1 MKKRS
6 LVLIFF
12 LLISTVFAQD
22 FQNSESL
29 KIDIDVEGSI
39 EVVPESSSYSI
50 KSINVNLSFFPKDGF
65 NQKVLE
71 MNIEPDNEII
81 DDSIIFEWKNPY
93 EKELSFGFNSR
104 IKIYNKVVEVKD
116 KLSFPIKELSAE
128 LEAYTKPSETID
140 SDDEQIVRLASS
152 LVKGEDDLYEA
163 VFKLAEWT
171 KHNVKY
177 DLSTLTA
184 EVSQKASWV
193 LENKEGVCDEITSL
207 FIALCRAVGIP
218 AKFASGVAYTNSELF
233 EEGWGAHGWS
243 EVYFLDYGW
252 VPFDVTYGEFGFID
266 PTHVKMRESVDS
278 VSSSTEYEWVS
289 RNVDLKTKGLEI
301 KTELVEEKGKVEE
314 AIELKAEAIKK
325 EAGLGSYNLI
335 EVGVKNLKAHYAAT
349 EVYLSKTKSVEIIGE
364 NKKSIL
370 LKPKG
375 EKNIFWVI
383 RVDEGLDDDFVYTF
397 PFVVSTL
404 RNTTAAT
411 SFNSEN
417 RRSVYS
423 LVEIE
428 EILKNKEE
436 EEEKEYS
443 KEVDVNCDIDKEEFY
458 TYENALIN
466 CDLRNTGNVF
476 LSSLKACFEDECR
489 EFDLGIMQSRSVE
502 FSVNYSKAGKME
514 VPVKARNKEVSKFN
528 YVGFAVLDEPKLNI
542 VNIEYPTE
550 VSFEDKYEV
559 VFVLEKES
567 SSNPV
572 DIDVGFKHSG
582 VEDGWTIEELF
593 KDRRFVINLQGRD
606 MKAGKNDFKILV
618 KYKDKNF
625 RVYKTEKEFSIE
637 LVNVTLL
644 QRVQILF
651 NELGKEVEGLDFR
664 SLVIILF
671 IASFAFTFIILY
683 VFHNSRKRIKI

>member
-1 MKKRS
+1 M
-6 LVLIFF
+6 LIVLF
-12 LLISTVFAQD
+12 LISSVYAQD
-22 FQNSESL
+22 FQNGESL
-29 KIDIDVEGSI
+29 KIDIDVEGGI
-39 EVVPESSSYSI
+39 EIIPESSSYSI
-50 KSINVNLSFFPKDGF
+50 RSINVNLSFFPKDSF

-71 MNIEPDNEII
+71 IDIEPYNEIV
-81 DDSIIFEWKNPY
+81 DDSIIFEWENPY

-104 IKIYNKVVEVKD
+104 IKTYNKVVEVKD
-116 KLSFPIKELSAE
+116 KVGFPIKELSAE
-128 LEAYTKPSETID
+128 LEVYTKPSETID
-140 SDDEQIVRLASS
+140 SDDKQIVILASS

-171 KHNVKY
+171 RHNVEY

-193 LENKEGVCDEITSL
+193 LEHKEGVCDEITSL

-233 EEGWGAHGWS
+233 EEKWGAHGWS
-243 EVYFLDYGW
+243 EVYFPDYGW

-278 VSSSTEYEWVS
+278 ASSSTEYEWIS

-301 KTELVEEKGKVEE
+301 KTVLVEEEGKAEE
-314 AIELKAEAIKK
+314 AIELTAEAIKK
-325 EAGLGSYNLI
+325 EAGFGSYNLI
-335 EVGVKNLKAHYAAT
+335 EAKVKNLKNYYASN
-349 EVYLSKTKSVEIIGE
+349 EIYLSKTKSVEISGE

-375 EKNIFWVI
+375 EKSVFWIVKI
-383 RVDEGLDDDFVYTF
+383 DEGLDDDFVYTF

-411 SFNSEN
+411 SFSSEN

-423 LVEIE
+423 LEEIE
-428 EILKNKEE
+428 EILKKEEE

-458 TYENALIN
+458 TYESALVS
-466 CDLRNTGNVF
+466 CKLRNTGNVF
-476 LSSLKACFEDECR
+476 LSSLKACFEDECE
-489 EFDLGIMQSRSVE
+489 EFDLGIMQSKSAE

-528 YVGFAVLDEPKLNI
+528 YVGFEVLDEPKLNI
-542 VNIEYPTE
+542 INVEYPNE
-550 VSFEDKYEV
+550 VSFDDKYEV

-572 DIDVGFKHSG
+572 DIDVSFKHSS

-593 KDRRFVINLQGRD
+593 KDRRFVLNLQGMD

-618 KYKDKNF
+618 RYKDKNSN
-625 RVYKTEKEFSIE
+625 VYKTEKEFSIE

-664 SLVIILF
+664 SVVIILF
-671 IASFAFTFIILY
+671 IASIAFTFIVLY
-683 VFHNSRKRIKI
+683 VFHNSRKQIKI

>member
-1 MKKRS
+1 MKNRS

-22 FQNSESL
+22 FQNSKSL
-29 KIDIDVEGSI
+29 KIDIDVEGGI
-39 EVVPESSSYSI
+39 EIIPESSSYSI
-50 KSINVNLSFFPKDGF
+50 RSINVNLSFFPKDSF

-71 MNIEPDNEII
+71 IDIEPYNEIV
-81 DDSIIFEWKNPY
+81 DDSIIFEWENPY

-104 IKIYNKVVEVKD
+104 IKTYNKVVEVKD
-116 KLSFPIKELSAE
+116 KVGFPIKEIGTE
-128 LEAYTKPSETID
+128 LKDYTKPSETID
-140 SDDEQIVRLASS
+140 SDDKQIVILASS

-171 KHNVKY
+171 RHNVEY

-193 LENKEGVCDEITSL
+193 LEHKEGVCDEITSL

-233 EEGWGAHGWS
+233 EEKWGAHGWS
-243 EVYFLDYGW
+243 EVYFPDYGW

-278 VSSSTEYEWVS
+278 ASSSTEYEWIS

-301 KTELVEEKGKVEE
+301 KTVLVEEEGKAEE

-325 EAGLGSYNLI
+325 EAGFGSYNLI
-335 EVGVKNLKAHYAAT
+335 EAKVKNLKNYYASN
-349 EVYLSKTKSVEIIGE
+349 EIYLSKTKSVEISGE

-370 LKPKG
+370 LKPSE
-375 EKNIFWVI
+375 EKSVFWVV

-411 SFNSEN
+411 SFSSEN

-423 LVEIE
+423 LEEIE

-458 TYENALIN
+458 TYENALIS
-466 CDLRNTGNVF
+466 CELRNTGNIF
-476 LSSLKACFEDECR
+476 LNSLKACFEDECE
-489 EFDLGIMQSRSVE
+489 EFDLGIMQSRSAE
-502 FSVNYSKAGKME
+502 FSVNYSKAGRME

-528 YVGFAVLDEPKLNI
+528 YVGFEVLDEPKLNI
-542 VNIEYPTE
+542 INVEYPNE

-567 SSNPV
+567 SSNPIE
-572 DIDVGFKHSG
+572 IDVELEHSG

-593 KDRRFVINLQGRD
+593 KDRRFVLNLQGRD

-618 KYKDKNF
+618 RYKDKNSN
-625 RVYKTEKEFSIE
+625 VYKTEKEFSVE

-651 NELGKEVEGLDFR
+651 NGLGKEVEGLDFR

-671 IASFAFTFIILY
+671 TASIAFTFIVLY
-683 VFHNSRKRIKI
+683 LFHNSRKQIKI

>member
-349 EVYLSKTKSVEIIGE
+349 EVYLSKTKSVEII
-364 NKKSIL
+364 
-370 LKPKG
+370 
-375 EKNIFWVI
+375 
-383 RVDEGLDDDFVYTF
+383 
-397 PFVVSTL
+397 
-404 RNTTAAT
+404 
-411 SFNSEN
+411 
-417 RRSVYS
+417 
-423 LVEIE
+423 
-428 EILKNKEE
+428 
-436 EEEKEYS
+436 
-443 KEVDVNCDIDKEEFY
+443 
-458 TYENALIN
+458 
-466 CDLRNTGNVF
+466 
-476 LSSLKACFEDECR
+476 
-489 EFDLGIMQSRSVE
+489 
-502 FSVNYSKAGKME
+502 
-514 VPVKARNKEVSKFN
+514 
-528 YVGFAVLDEPKLNI
+528 
-542 VNIEYPTE
+542 
-550 VSFEDKYEV
+550 
-559 VFVLEKES
+559 
-567 SSNPV
+567 
-572 DIDVGFKHSG
+572 
-582 VEDGWTIEELF
+582 
-593 KDRRFVINLQGRD
+593 
-606 MKAGKNDFKILV
+606 
-618 KYKDKNF
+618 
-625 RVYKTEKEFSIE
+625 
-637 LVNVTLL
+637 
-644 QRVQILF
+644 
-651 NELGKEVEGLDFR
+651 
-664 SLVIILF
+664 
-671 IASFAFTFIILY
+671 
-683 VFHNSRKRIKI
+683 